1 MWFFPT
7 NKGNAGLSQNWTDQI
22 YTWGCGGVEGFN
34 YSQVIA
40 KGVWY

>member
-22 YTWGCGGVEGFN
+22 YTWGCGGVEGF
-34 YSQVIA
+34 ILTIP
-40 KGVWY
+40 K